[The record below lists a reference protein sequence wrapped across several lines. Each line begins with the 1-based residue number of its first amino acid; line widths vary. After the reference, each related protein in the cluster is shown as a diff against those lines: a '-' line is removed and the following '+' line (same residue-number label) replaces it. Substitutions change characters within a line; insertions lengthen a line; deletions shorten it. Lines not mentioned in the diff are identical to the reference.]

1 MGSAAEQT
9 TTRTPPTIELVAGPF
24 PRMSTIAAFRDRI
37 AGLPGVVSVELEKYG
52 AGTISLRVRH
62 TGAVPF
68 AIQVRGLRELGVD
81 VIFASDAR
89 VEVKVRPAA

>member
-1 MGSAAEQT
+1 MDPAVEQT

-24 PRMSTIAAFRDRI
+24 PRMSTIASFRDRI

-52 AGTISLRVRH
+52 AGTISLRVQH

-68 AIQVRGLRELGVD
+68 ALQVRGLRDLGVD
-81 VIFASDAR
+81 VIFASDSR
-89 VEVKVRPAA
+89 VEVRVRRAA

>member
-1 MGSAAEQT
+1 MGLAVEHV

-37 AGLPGVVSVELEKYG
+37 ATLPGVVSAELEKYG
-52 AGTISLRVRH
+52 AGSISLRVRH

-68 AIQVRGLRELGVD
+68 AVQVRGLRELGVE
-81 VIFASDAR
+81 VTFASDAR
-89 VEVKVRPAA
+89 IEVRVRPAA